1 MAASAASLGYVCEWI
16 TNRRFDSL
24 TIITHTYTLIPPPPH
39 THTLDQPTNHHA
51 HDSFPAVAH
60 GMFARGAVELVEYF
74 ADRVDAEWVAALES
88 QRGELAA
95 LSSARERLKLAIQ
108 LRLRLLG
115 TYVASACFMC

>member
-1 MAASAASLGYVCEWI
+1 
-16 TNRRFDSL
+16 
-24 TIITHTYTLIPPPPH
+24 
-39 THTLDQPTNHHA
+39 
-51 HDSFPAVAH
+51 
-60 GMFARGAVELVEYF
+60 MFARGAVELVEYF